1 MNTSR
6 VRGVIVLI
14 ISVVAMRL
22 IMTDLSQRSSDGY
35 NQPISYRYEKLKF
48 EQTND
53 HSNQTVEQRAQA
65 MRVPVADYEWGETAM
80 VGATESCRA
89 AVVRWS
95 KGRAQANGSVYAWS
109 VDHMVIYIVMHEVS
123 VRDASG
129 VAERWQLVCQNG
141 WQGQDVSQSTSW
153 NSFIE
158 GARPQPQ

>member
-1 MNTSR
+1 
-6 VRGVIVLI
+6 LI

-80 VGATESCRA
+80 VGAHKPMDQFMR
-89 AVVRWS
+89 
-95 KGRAQANGSVYAWS
+95 G
-109 VDHMVIYIVMHEVS
+109 VS
-123 VRDASG
+123 II
-129 VAERWQLVCQNG
+129 W
-141 WQGQDVSQSTSW
+141 
-153 NSFIE
+153 
-158 GARPQPQ
+158 